1 MRAPCAVCSSSWW
14 RTSWSRSRRWTS
26 STRSLCSLQQLLVA
40 NFVVTRLAVDFLC
53 VLLVQFSAALGGF
66 FLVTRS
72 VVDFLYTLSVQFAAL
87 MVAPSLSSL
96 GLLASQLTAVAMAC
110 AIASG
115 TPNARTWPHCGGRR
129 CRWPIRLAGGSAG
142 LIHPCLFH
150 CSSRLVMSLLPTYML
165 YILFLQD
172 DSDML
177 QYLLLRSLRSQLHVL
192 FLVHLL
198 GVG

>member
-1 MRAPCAVCSSSWW
+1 MRAPCAVCSSSRWPFHGHTLGGGLPVRAPCAVW
-14 RTSWSRSRRWTS
+14 QLSVATSWSRARRGTS
-26 STRSLCSLQQLLVA
+26 CARSLCSLQQLLVA

-72 VVDFLYTLSVQFAAL
+72 VVDILYTLLVQLAAL
-87 MVAPSLSSL
+87 KVAPSLSSL

-142 LIHPCLFH
+142 YFLWSCVGAP
-150 CSSRLVMSLLPTYML
+150 SRRALVVGALGGALAT
-165 YILFLQD
+165 
-172 DSDML
+172 
-177 QYLLLRSLRSQLHVL
+177 HVL
-192 FLVHLL
+192 
-198 GVG
+198 